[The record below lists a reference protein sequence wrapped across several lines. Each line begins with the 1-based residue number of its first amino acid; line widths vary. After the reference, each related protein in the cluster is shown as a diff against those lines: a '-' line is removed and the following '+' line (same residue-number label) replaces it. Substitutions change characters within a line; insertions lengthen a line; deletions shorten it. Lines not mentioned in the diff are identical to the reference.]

1 MISSSFITHL
11 WTDKVLIP
19 WKQTRDLY
27 IVPLLVLDSSGVHKI
42 GTIVN
47 HIQQLAVEFQHI
59 PGGWTYLC
67 QHVKLSITRS
77 IKKEM
82 MELWEKEMYDGGG
95 VEAWVTKT
103 PSWQLVTEWIIWM
116 CKNNGQ
122 VMDQNAWKKKG
133 FEWLLA

>member
-1 MISSSFITHL
+1 
-11 WTDKVLIP
+11 
-19 WKQTRDLY
+19 
-27 IVPLLVLDSSGVHKI
+27 
-42 GTIVN
+42 
-47 HIQQLAVEFQHI
+47 
-59 PGGWTYLC
+59 
-67 QHVKLSITRS
+67 
-77 IKKEM
+77 M